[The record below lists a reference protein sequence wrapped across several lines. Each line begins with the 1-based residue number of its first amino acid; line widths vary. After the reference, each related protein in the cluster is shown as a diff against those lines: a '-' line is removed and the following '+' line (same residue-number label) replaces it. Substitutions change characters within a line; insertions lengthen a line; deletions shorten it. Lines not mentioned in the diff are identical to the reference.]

1 MIRLSLGLF
10 IVGITLMGC
19 KENRQQEVSNT
30 TAESQ
35 EKVVV
40 NKKKFIEGAL
50 VYKMSLSDSL
60 LNQFI
65 VHISHDP
72 LYSKELANKYLA
84 ELSVEDRDRVKQF
97 LTENPQILKE
107 YGRLPF
113 IKNNVYVAGYEVVY
127 KAEGATYLLENKWN
141 DILDEGFVYATS
153 TIVPNTALNFSYQ
166 KDFLEKEHWHT
177 HITLDDYTRVTSDEV
192 SMVAGYEVE
201 KIIYTLKKN
210 SKKNN
215 LPKSLIVYTSI
226 LFNPVINKVQPYCLN
241 EEGGILKL
249 EVEMPSVPQSMNMVY
264 EAEMIVGRKLLEQE
278 TAIVA
283 TKAFYGTKTN
293 DDLAKLKERLSK
305 IFVVP
310 SI

>member
-30 TAESQ
+30 TVEPQ

-97 LTENPQILKE
+97 LTDNPQILKE
-107 YGRLPF
+107 YSRLPF

-153 TIVPNTALNFSYQ
+153 TIVPNTVLNFSYQ
-166 KDFLEKEHWHT
+166 KDFLEKEHLYT

-192 SMVAGYEVE
+192 GMVAGYEVE

-210 SKKNN
+210 SQKNN
-215 LPKSLIVYTSI
+215 LPKSLIVYTST
-226 LFNPVINKVQPYCLN
+226 LFNPVINKVQPYYLN

-249 EVEMPSVPQSMNMVY
+249 EAELSSVSQSMNMVY

-283 TKAFYGTKTN
+283 TKAFYGTKTK